1 MHRQHSCLV
10 MKPTGAPQPAQS
22 RCRLPTGTAR
32 GGHRG
37 GMDRPRAEAALG

>member
-1 MHRQHSCLV
+1 MHRQHSCLSR
-10 MKPTGAPQPAQS
+10 KPTEAPQSAQS

-32 GGHRG
+32 DVHRG